1 MNEFC
6 DEKDLY
12 RTTFLVKK
20 REKKK
25 KNVFFSKPRRRRSRQ
40 RYLKY
45 ICDDPLYII
54 GVGCFSF
61 YIIIY

>member
-20 REKKK
+20 REKKE
-25 KNVFFSKPRRRRSRQ
+25 NEFFSEPRRRRSRQ
-40 RYLKY
+40 RYLNY
-45 ICDDPLYII
+45 E
-54 GVGCFSF
+54 SHN
-61 YIIIY
+61 

>member
-20 REKKK
+20 REKKE
-25 KNVFFSKPRRRRSRQ
+25 NEFFSEPRRRRSRQ

-61 YIIIY
+61 YIIIN

>member
-6 DEKDLY
+6 GENDLY
-12 RTTFLVKK
+12 RTTFLVRNAK
-20 REKKK
+20 R
-25 KNVFFSKPRRRRSRQ
+25 NVFFSEPRRRRYRQ
-40 RYLKY
+40 RYLNY

-54 GVGCFSF
+54 AVGCFSF